1 MHGAKFLAIT
11 INTNNYAGALQF
23 ADWSKTAAM
32 CLCTQAVWSIFLCA
46 YTLVAQC
53 VGGASMSRDDCD
65 NVRRKVNIIGISP

>member
-11 INTNNYAGALQF
+11 INTNNYVGVLQS

-32 CLCTQAVWSIFLCA
+32 CLCTQAMWSIFL
-46 YTLVAQC
+46 YVYKLVAQC

-65 NVRRKVNIIGISP
+65 NVR